1 MSPWLGG
8 GKMIAEVSFDGFTP
22 QPAPYGLEAGTP
34 NVAGVIGLSAALEW
48 LAQSDIGRAENWS
61 RSLASLA
68 EEELAKRPGFR
79 SFRCQQSSLLA
90 FEFEDIHHSDL
101 VTLLAESGIALRA
114 GQHCA
119 QPLLAALGVSGTLR
133 ASFAP
138 YNTQDDVAA
147 LVHAVDRAL
156 GNSGGLMT
164 TLHPFGTTIT
174 DATLRQ
180 IFAPLNQ
187 WEDKYRQLIL
197 LGKKLPTLTD
207 ERKAQAHEIA
217 GCENRVWLGYEEDAE
232 GRLHFFGDSE
242 GRIVRGLLAVLLT
255 AVEGKTRAGIL
266 AQDPLALFDEL
277 GLRGQLSASR
287 SQGLSALSEAVLAA
301 ARES

>member
-1 MSPWLGG
+1 
-8 GKMIAEVSFDGFTP
+8 
-22 QPAPYGLEAGTP
+22 
-34 NVAGVIGLSAALEW
+34 
-48 LAQSDIGRAENWS
+48 
-61 RSLASLA
+61 
-68 EEELAKRPGFR
+68 
-79 SFRCQQSSLLA
+79 
-90 FEFEDIHHSDL
+90 
-101 VTLLAESGIALRA
+101 
-114 GQHCA
+114 
-119 QPLLAALGVSGTLR
+119 
-133 ASFAP
+133 
-138 YNTQDDVAA
+138 
-147 LVHAVDRAL
+147 
-156 GNSGGLMT
+156 MT

-287 SQGLSALSEAVLAA
+287 KPGPQRPERGGARRRPRKVISRFRFPAAAPGGQTTFRKPQRHAALSPASSSGHATPRRTRRSRSPSSPRQSRKRSPSASALPAVLFIAQTLPSA
-301 ARES
+301 CG

>member
-1 MSPWLGG
+1 
-8 GKMIAEVSFDGFTP
+8 
-22 QPAPYGLEAGTP
+22 
-34 NVAGVIGLSAALEW
+34 
-48 LAQSDIGRAENWS
+48 
-61 RSLASLA
+61 
-68 EEELAKRPGFR
+68 
-79 SFRCQQSSLLA
+79 
-90 FEFEDIHHSDL
+90 
-101 VTLLAESGIALRA
+101 
-114 GQHCA
+114 
-119 QPLLAALGVSGTLR
+119 
-133 ASFAP
+133 
-138 YNTQDDVAA
+138 
-147 LVHAVDRAL
+147 
-156 GNSGGLMT
+156 MT

-301 ARES
+301 AREGNLPISLSRRRARWGNYFPEAAASRCAFASIFFRACDTATNPKVAVTIVAAPKPEAQSIRFGPSAELFIAQTLPSACG